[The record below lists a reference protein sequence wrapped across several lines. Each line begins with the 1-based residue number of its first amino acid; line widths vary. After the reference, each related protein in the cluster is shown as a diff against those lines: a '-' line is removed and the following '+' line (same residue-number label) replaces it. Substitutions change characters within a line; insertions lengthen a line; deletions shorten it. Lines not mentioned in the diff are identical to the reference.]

1 MHCVPIVHVKLT
13 LKCPQ
18 VLGSQERQG
27 ERGNL
32 YCAVVL
38 EAMVIRQ
45 EAELK
50 DKVTKDKV
58 ASHTNPTQ

>member
-1 MHCVPIVHVKLT
+1 MPSGFGFT
-13 LKCPQ
+13 RET
-18 VLGSQERQG
+18 GR

-32 YCAVVL
+32 YCAEVL
-38 EAMVIRQ
+38 EAMVIQQ

-58 ASHTNPTQ
+58 ARHTNPTQ

>member
-1 MHCVPIVHVKLT
+1 MPSGFGLT
-13 LKCPQ
+13 RET
-18 VLGSQERQG
+18 GRG
-27 ERGNL
+27 GNL
-32 YCAVVL
+32 YCAEVL
-38 EAMVIRQ
+38 AAMVIQQ